1 MLPFK
6 LPSQLIYFLKTLRS
20 YQTSFF
26 IHGLLGTIVDI
37 EFINMKIFSHQIEL
51 WHTLHIVH
59 KLKFLKRC
67 IIVWGGDESKNFGGK
82 FKQLTLWISSLSILL
97 FFKTIK
103 FSYYLYILTLR
114 IIIKYIIINFIYI
127 QF

>member
-59 KLKFLKRC
+59 KLKFLKR
-67 IIVWGGDESKNFGGK
+67 WHFTLLKKKKNSKNK
-82 FKQLTLWISSLSILL
+82 NINNTWNWKLLT
-97 FFKTIK
+97 
-103 FSYYLYILTLR
+103 
-114 IIIKYIIINFIYI
+114 IYI
-127 QF
+127 DLLINIFLIESLAQLLKCAFIRS